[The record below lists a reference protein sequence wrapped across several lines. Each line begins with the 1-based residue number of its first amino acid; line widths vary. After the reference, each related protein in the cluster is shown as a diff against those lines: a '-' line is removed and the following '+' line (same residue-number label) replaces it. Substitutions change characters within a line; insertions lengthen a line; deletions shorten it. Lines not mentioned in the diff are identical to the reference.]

1 MFETKGKPIAFH
13 FPLSSVH
20 LHLWM
25 LLMLV
30 NPLNNIN
37 LLTTT
42 TPFHSDIKAIKFRL
56 RPSTIDYV
64 IFLFLQVS
72 SIRCCAIK
80 LLPLSQPVKQ
90 QPNTIALF
98 AKDCKYNIPT
108 FTRSGQHEAFLTL
121 LLHFTTSPQFTIGC
135 QSSGG
140 DSTDR
145 VFTRQPLHVSL

>member
-1 MFETKGKPIAFH
+1 
-13 FPLSSVH
+13 
-20 LHLWM
+20 M
-25 LLMLV
+25 LKT
-30 NPLNNIN
+30 
-37 LLTTT
+37 TTT

-90 QPNTIALF
+90 HPTTIALF

-108 FTRSGQHEAFLTL
+108 ITRSGQHEGFSYS
-121 LLHFTTSPQFTIGC
+121 TT
-135 QSSGG
+135 
-140 DSTDR
+140 
-145 VFTRQPLHVSL
+145 PLHHFSTIHNRMPKHTLTVTCKPLGHEYNIIIDCEAQHWSCLSLSIVQEDNSEKRK